1 MPTEPHAR
9 QEYAVWGRSIVK
21 NYGSGKKKF
30 QVLQNLDITV
40 QRGCIYGLLGPSG
53 CGKTTLLRC
62 ILGKLH
68 LDGGHMVVLG
78 NRPGAPGHGVPG
90 SLVGYMP
97 QETALFNDLTIG
109 ETLKYFGYIHGMCK
123 VHIQKRTEFLLNF
136 LSLPK
141 QNRLINTLSG
151 GQMRRVSFAVAL
163 LQEPELL
170 ILDEPTVGVDP
181 LLRERIWEHLI
192 NISKDSE
199 HETTIIITTHYIE
212 EARQANMVGLMRN
225 GKLLAED
232 NPQKLVDAFKINSL
246 ETVFLKLCHDDQ
258 PDEEILNCNFSRNAI
273 LNSQKKRISADKRTV
288 VNETTPLIGVSG
300 NSNDYDMMPPNTQ
313 LFDCRCGCPSFKNI
327 FAQTVKNLTLMKRNI
342 GFLLFQFILPSIQ
355 IILFCICIGRKPYD
369 LTMSV
374 VNAETGVIKFSNM
387 FLDCLDTSAIHNV
400 SYKDLPSALESVR
413 EGKSWGVISI
423 GQNFS
428 QDLLQRFTNTK
439 NISNATIKGSEIKLH
454 LDMTNQQIALT
465 IQQSVMLSYEKFT
478 TILLKRFNMN
488 PSLGQLP
495 VVLAEPV
502 FGTNDPS
509 FTNFMA
515 PGIIL
520 SITFFMATGLT
531 TLVFVTEKKEG
542 LLDRCMVAGVSAFE
556 IMLAHVFTQ
565 LIVMVVQV
573 GLLLVFALIVFKVP
587 YEGPLIWVILL
598 VLGTGFCGMTLGAIF
613 SAVCDNETSAIQ
625 LALGSVY
632 PMLLLSG
639 IIWPLEA
646 IPEWMRYISMCLPM
660 TYGSQAMRSILS
672 RGWDITFM
680 EVWRGYLVT
689 FGWSCGLLAIAGFIL
704 RIRQ

>member
-1 MPTEPHAR
+1 MPTEPEAR

-21 NYGSGKKKF
+21 NFGGGKRKF

-136 LSLPK
+136 LSLPE

-273 LNSQKKRISADKRTV
+273 LESEKRRISADKRSV

-300 NSNDYDMMPPNTQ
+300 NTDDYDMMPPNTQ
-313 LFDCRCGCPSFKNI
+313 KFDCRCGCPSLKNI

-374 VNAETGVIKFSNM
+374 VNAESGVIRFSDM
-387 FLDCLDTSAIHNV
+387 FLDCLDSSAIHNV

-439 NISNATIKGSEIKLH
+439 NISNTTIEGSEIKLH

-478 TILLKRFNMN
+478 TILLKMFNMN

-495 VVLAEPV
+495 IVLAEPV

-573 GLLLVFALIVFKVP
+573 GLLLVFALVVFKVP